1 MAQVPKSVQKLI
13 EAFERLPGIGPKTAQ
28 RLTFYLL
35 NAPREE
41 AENLAKAALEMKEKT
56 TFCSVCFNIGESSPC
71 NICDDAARNQSIIMV
86 VENPLDILALDKTN
100 FKGLYHVLG
109 GVISPL
115 ENIGPSEIRIKELL
129 PRLKKGVV
137 DELILA
143 TNPTVEGEATAMYIQ
158 RLISPMDI
166 KITRIARGLPV
177 GSDIEYA
184 DETTLS
190 RALEGRKEY

>member
-1 MAQVPKSVQKLI
+1 MAQVPRSIQNLI

-35 NAPREE
+35 HAPKEE
-41 AENLAKAALEMKEKT
+41 AETLSKAALEMKEKT
-56 TFCSVCFNIGESSPC
+56 ILCSICFNIGEEDPC
-71 NICDDAARNQSIIMV
+71 NICADSSRDQTIIMV
-86 VENPLDILALDKTN
+86 VENPLDVLSLEKAN
-100 FKGLYHVLG
+100 FRGLYHVLH

-115 ENIGPSEIRIKELL
+115 ENIGPDEIHIRELL
-129 PRLKKGVV
+129 PRLKNGKIK
-137 DELILA
+137 ELILA
-143 TNPTVEGEATAMYIQ
+143 TNPTMEGEATAMYIQ
-158 RLISPMDI
+158 RLISSLGV

-190 RALEGRKEY
+190 RALEGRNEY